1 MKRAL
6 LAGLFLVAALGL
18 AGAAR
23 AEAPA
28 ALRPAR
34 VRASHRVDVI
44 APGERVE
51 TIIDRL
57 RAGAAP
63 KAAAPKA
70 AAPKAAAPKAAEVKP
85 PDRQSV
91 RGPDG
96 ARRRERA
103 PGPGHPPA
111 NGSGPPGERP
121 RK

>member
-57 RAGAAP
+57 SAG
-63 KAAAPKA
+63 